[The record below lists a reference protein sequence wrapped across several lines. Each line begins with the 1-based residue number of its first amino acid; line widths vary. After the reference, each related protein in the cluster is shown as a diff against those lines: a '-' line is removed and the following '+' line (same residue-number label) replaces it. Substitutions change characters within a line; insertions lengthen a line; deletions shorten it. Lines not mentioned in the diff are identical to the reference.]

1 MKLVLSHRSALE
13 YWRSV
18 GTLRLPRPKPTR
30 ARTPGGRIAGT
41 EVLPLCRAHALSLPL
56 HLLVSKS
63 ERRFRTPDVVYHARD
78 ELLPQGSIAMI
89 DDGLFVVSPDLAFLQ
104 KAANEGFVELVDAGY
119 ELCGTYT
126 PSKTPSDRDFDQ
138 IPQTTPAKLSSYVE
152 KAGTM
157 RGVAQAKRALRHVL
171 PDSASPAETALSML
185 LTLPYQQGGCSLS
198 YPQLNYRI
206 DPGKHARKNVSQNY
220 YRCDLFWDKANLA
233 VEYDS
238 NLCHTGAERIARDS
252 KRRDE
257 LLELGVTVVTVTA
270 GQLFNFQ
277 EFNKMA
283 RTVAKRLGER
293 IQPRND
299 NFATRQLALRSI
311 LLAKLERPSLK
322 PPAPSARSRIL
333 CASQAASFE
342 QKGAEGSAEPPT

>member
-13 YWRSV
+13 YWRSAS
-18 GTLRLPRPKPTR
+18 TLRLPRPKPTR
-30 ARTPGGRIAGT
+30 VRAPGDRIPNT
-41 EVLPLCRAHALSLPL
+41 EVLALCQAHALSLPL
-56 HLLVSKS
+56 HLLVPKS
-63 ERRFRTPDVVYHARD
+63 ERRFRTPNVVYHARD
-78 ELLPQGSIAMI
+78 ELLPQGSLAIV

-104 KAANEGFVELVDAGY
+104 KANEGFVELVDAGY

-126 PSKTPSDRDFDQ
+126 PSETPSERDFDQ
-138 IPQTTPAKLSSYVE
+138 LPQTNPARLSSYLE

-157 RGVAQAKRALRHVL
+157 RGVAQARRALRHVL
-171 PDSASPAETALSML
+171 PNSASPAETVLSML

-198 YPQLNYRI
+198 HPQLNYRI

-220 YRCDLFWDKANLA
+220 YRCDLFWDKADLA
-233 VEYDS
+233 IEYDS
-238 NLCHTGAERIARDS
+238 NLCHTGAGRIAHDS

-257 LLELGVTVVTVTA
+257 LLELGVTVVTVTS

-299 NFATRQLALRSI
+299 NFATRQLALRSV
-311 LLAKLERPSLK
+311 LLAKLELPFAPAVRPIS
-322 PPAPSARSRIL
+322 
-333 CASQAASFE
+333 
-342 QKGAEGSAEPPT
+342 PTKYS